1 MTVNKPRPC
10 SLDACAELTQGPPQ
24 IPPTPGPGAVSYL
37 LNPLQ
42 GADPTLPETSSSH
55 IPTKCLSG
63 PLRIKSVSSAK
74 PALDRKYASHSN
86 SLHQPLPS
94 YTY

>member
-1 MTVNKPRPC
+1 MPNMFRAVCWAQDMTVNKPRPC
-10 SLDACAELTQGPPQ
+10 SLDASAELTQGPPQ

-55 IPTKCLSG
+55 IPTKMPLGSFKDQICLLCKTCPGS
-63 PLRIKSVSSAK
+63 
-74 PALDRKYASHSN
+74 
-86 SLHQPLPS
+86 
-94 YTY
+94 